1 MMKYIDR
8 IVPFASVFCS
18 AAVVTL
24 LLTPVV
30 REVNRR
36 LGMVDRPDPRRIN
49 KLPVPRGGGVAVFL
63 GLFLTFWLNAL
74 FFDLGF
80 PIAGTEH
87 PVRMTALASLI
98 FLIGLADDK
107 FSLRPLLKLAGQL
120 LTAFLAWSWAGL
132 GFSDLW
138 PSIPAGVECFL
149 TVFWITGAVNAFN
162 LIDGL
167 DGLASGLAFI
177 ASVGMAVTL
186 VLTGSPESTLF
197 HFAFAGSMFGFLR
210 YNYNP
215 ASVFL
220 GDSGSMLIGFVIA
233 TLPLAHQ
240 VPNSFLVSIGVP
252 LLAMGVPIFDTA
264 LAILRRTIRRLIRR
278 REGSRE
284 PDAGQSDKVMT
295 PDHDHLHHRI
305 LRSTGL
311 NQRKAA
317 WILYLMA
324 LVAVGFGITGV
335 LLASRS
341 AAVWMVALSL
351 AAVVVF
357 RDMAKIE
364 IFDTGRLLSSIAH
377 DRDFSA
383 RRRLSRISVPLLVV
397 SDLLMLLIAVT
408 VTLWALQIP
417 ASRNMFRIAMPV
429 RILPTFI
436 ALTLFRAYS
445 TVWSRAMF
453 SNYFRLMLACAAGAV
468 AGGAGV
474 LLAPGLSA
482 KHGVPATLLYFS
494 LSFILVSVIRVLR
507 PAFRDLFYAIDCS
520 RLKAR
525 RDVSRILVYGAGL
538 RYRAFRRE
546 LVRKASENSR
556 IIVGIIDDDQFLQGR
571 HIGGIRVA
579 GNLDR
584 APEIVD
590 ELNVDSVVIAC
601 ELDEERLRRAKEVFS
616 ACGVKVTNFIFC
628 EKEV

>member
-1 MMKYIDR
+1 MIKYVDS
-8 IVPFASVFCS
+8 IVPFVAMFVS

-24 LLTPVV
+24 LFTPVV

-36 LGMVDRPDPRRIN
+36 LGMVDQPDPRRIN
-49 KLPVPRGGGVAVFL
+49 KLPVPRGGGIAVFL
-63 GLFLTFWLNAL
+63 GLFITFWLNAL
-74 FFDLGF
+74 FFDFGF
-80 PIAGTEH
+80 PIAGTAH

-107 FSLRPLLKLAGQL
+107 YSLRPLLKLAGQL

-132 GFSDLW
+132 GFSGLW
-138 PSIPAGVECFL
+138 PSIPAGVDCFL

-186 VLTGSPESTLF
+186 ALTGNPDSTLF
-197 HFAFAGSMFGFLR
+197 HFAFAGSMLGFLR
-210 YNYNP
+210 YNHNP

-278 REGSRE
+278 REGE
-284 PDAGQSDKVMT
+284 QETGAGMSDKVMMA
-295 PDHDHLHHRI
+295 DHDHLHHRI

-335 LLASRS
+335 LFESRS
-341 AAVWMVALSL
+341 AAVWLVALSF

-377 DRDFSA
+377 DRNFSV

-397 SDLLMLLIAVT
+397 ADLLMLLVAFA

-417 ASRNMFRIAMPV
+417 ASRNTFRIAMPV

-436 ALTLFRAYS
+436 ALTLFCAYS

-468 AGGAGV
+468 AGGVGV
-474 LLAPGLSA
+474 LLSSGLSG
-482 KHGVPATLLYFS
+482 KHVVPATLLYFS
-494 LSFILVSVIRVLR
+494 LSFVLVSAIRVLR

-520 RLKAR
+520 QLKAR

-546 LVRKASENSR
+546 LVRRTSENTR

-571 HIGGIRVA
+571 YIGRIRVA
-579 GNLDR
+579 GTLDN
-584 APEIVD
+584 AHEIVD
-590 ELNVDSVVIAC
+590 ELNVDSVVITC
-601 ELDEERLRRAKEVFS
+601 KLDEERLRRAKEVFAS
-616 ACGVKVTNFIFC
+616 CGVKVTNFIFC